1 MATPKRSGGEPEMTS
16 LNSRR
21 LEGEPA
27 RLTGSQLRSGAIRLI
42 ASAVVLWAM
51 ITAIGYVLTHWL
63 NHSAFERWDL
73 SVDRWFVGR
82 RTQSWNDA
90 TQVGS
95 HAAETIT
102 VIALAVVLVV
112 GLRFVLGTWDAS
124 LFLALAVI
132 GEVAIFVCVTLVID
146 RPRPEVAHLD
156 TAPPT
161 SSFPS
166 GHVAAAV
173 ALYGALAVVVW
184 SYSRR
189 EWLRAG
195 ALAIAIAVPIVVGLS
210 RLYRGMH
217 YPTDVL
223 AGALLGALW
232 LITVSLVLMRPR
244 SW

>member
-1 MATPKRSGGEPEMTS
+1 MTS
-16 LNSRR
+16 LNSPR
-21 LEGEPA
+21 LEGAPA
-27 RLTGSQLRSGAIRLI
+27 RVTGSQLRSAAIRLI
-42 ASAVVLWAM
+42 ASAVLLWAM
-51 ITAIGYVLTHWL
+51 LAGIGYVLTRWL
-63 NHSAFERWDL
+63 NHSTCERWDL

-82 RTQSWNDA
+82 RTRFWNDA
-90 TQVGS
+90 TQIGS
-95 HAAETIT
+95 HAAETTT
-102 VIALAVVLVV
+102 VIALAVLLVV
-112 GLRFVLGTWDAS
+112 GLRFALGTWQAS
-124 LFLALAVI
+124 VLLALAVV

-146 RPRPEVAHLD
+146 RPRPRVAHLD

-184 SYSRR
+184 TYSRR
-189 EWLRAG
+189 EWLRVG
-195 ALAIAIAVPIVVGLS
+195 AVVIAIAVPIVVGLS

-232 LITVSLVLMRPR
+232 LLTVTLVLMRPR

>member
-1 MATPKRSGGEPEMTS
+1 MTS
-16 LNSRR
+16 LNSPR
-21 LEGEPA
+21 LEGAPA
-27 RLTGSQLRSGAIRLI
+27 RVTGSQLRSAAIRLM
-42 ASAVVLWAM
+42 ASAVLLWVMLAG
-51 ITAIGYVLTHWL
+51 IGYVLTRWL
-63 NHSAFERWDL
+63 NHSTFERWDL

-82 RTQSWNDA
+82 RTRFWNDA
-90 TQVGS
+90 TQIGS
-95 HAAETIT
+95 HAAETTT
-102 VIALAVVLVV
+102 VIALAVLLVV
-112 GLRFVLGTWDAS
+112 GLRFALGTWQAS
-124 LFLALAVI
+124 VLLAIAVV

-146 RPRPEVAHLD
+146 RPRPRVAHLD

-184 SYSRR
+184 TYSRR
-189 EWLRAG
+189 EWLRVG
-195 ALAIAIAVPIVVGLS
+195 AAVIAIAVPIVVGLS

-223 AGALLGALW
+223 GGALLGSLW
-232 LITVSLVLMRPR
+232 LLTVTLVLMRPR

>member
-1 MATPKRSGGEPEMTS
+1 MTS
-16 LNSRR
+16 VNGAR
-21 LEGEPA
+21 LEGAPA
-27 RLTGSQLRSGAIRLI
+27 RVAGSQLRLAAIRLI
-42 ASAVVLWAM
+42 ASAVLLWAM
-51 ITAIGYVLTHWL
+51 LAGIGYVLTRWL
-63 NHSAFERWDL
+63 NHSAFGRWDL

-82 RTQSWNDA
+82 RTQFWNDA

-95 HAAETIT
+95 HAAETTT

-112 GLRFVLGTWDAS
+112 GLRFVLGNWDAS
-124 LFLALAVI
+124 LFLALAVV

-146 RPRPEVAHLD
+146 RPRPRVAHLD

-184 SYSRR
+184 TYSRR
-189 EWLRAG
+189 EWLRVG
-195 ALAIAIAVPIVVGLS
+195 AVVVAIAVPIVVGLS

-223 AGALLGALW
+223 AGVLLGALW
-232 LITVSLVLMRPR
+232 LITVTLALMRPR